1 MTCARGVP
9 VHAKV
14 CAITADI
21 PVMEDE
27 PHVPFGP
34 GHPRYLQARALA
46 LSVAAIR
53 KAQGKK
59 NPDNYPIG
67 SPGWLEVDE
76 DFARDV
82 LRALGGDFDNLNH
95 DFT

>member
-1 MTCARGVP
+1 MTGAWSLSAR
-9 VHAKV
+9 AKV

-59 NPDNYPIG
+59 NPDDYPIG
-67 SPGWLEVDE
+67 SPGWLEVGE

-82 LRALGGDFDNLNH
+82 LRALSGDPDNLDH
-95 DFT
+95 DLA